1 MLVKSLWKDSTGVMG
16 KRKILGKEND
26 YGDISRFVGGA
37 VYRVHIFIIAVEA
50 LPKQQNKHTIKVDYG
65 YDSALVRGELRK
77 DDEGCYEHVSAL
89 EGFTMEVRVREI
101 DGFNKVVTAVKER
114 LSLPEKDDV
123 ELSYQWPQWMMGL
136 DWKRAN
142 PIYIL
147 DDEDMTLFMAI
158 RADLEEATTSEK
170 GKCQVTESILS
181 QPAFKNVLPCN
192 NMFEVEQAS
201 TEAEF
206 EAFKRTYVAEM
217 WRDVC
222 TTERTLEGQQMETVV
237 ANEGTKTAR
246 TLNCGVTMSQQ
257 TPVEDEN
264 LADTCW
270 RIHGNTTNHNLNNV
284 IIRLFVWNT
293 EFPFYQS

>member
-1 MLVKSLWKDSTGVMG
+1 MG

-89 EGFTMEVRVREI
+89 EGFTMAVRVREI

-158 RADLEEATTSEK
+158 RADLEE
-170 GKCQVTESILS
+170 
-181 QPAFKNVLPCN
+181 
-192 NMFEVEQAS
+192 VEQAS

-222 TTERTLEGQQMETVV
+222 TTERTLEGQQMETVL
-237 ANEGTKTAR
+237 ANEGTKTTR